1 MADITGILGDSWQK
15 DRSNIDPPELQ
26 LADAMRSAGIEP
38 PPKIQIDGQLHR
50 FSTKGRKKD
59 DSGWYVVYSEGVPA
73 GSFGCWR
80 DSISVNFRADI
91 GRELTASE
99 QMAITKRTSEAR
111 AVRDAERQKKNE
123 VAASTVDKIWTDAG
137 AASPE
142 HPYLQRKG
150 INSHGARITGDG
162 RLIVPMF
169 NADGA
174 LSSLQYITSEGD
186 KKYHPGGAVKGCHWM
201 LGDPDRTIFIAEG
214 FATAATILEVSGQA
228 VAVAYSAGNIPAVAQ
243 EMRDKFGTSQE
254 IVIVADN
261 DKSGVG
267 KNYAEQAAAKM
278 GARIV
283 MPPTDGDANDYNADG
298 GNLLELLYPPVTD
311 WLIHADDFSSQPAPI
326 SWQIKHWVQ
335 DKALMMVHGP
345 SGGGKTFMVLDW
357 MLSIASGKPDWFGHK
372 VRGGRVVYLA
382 GEGHHGLKGRVAA
395 WKQHNGVKTLDMYL
409 SKAGCDLNTPEGY
422 QKVAESIRALD
433 ATPRTIVVDTLH
445 RFLNGD
451 ENSAQDAK
459 TMLDACAALMAE
471 FNCTVILVHHTGVSD
486 ESQHRARG
494 SSAWK
499 GALDIEVSVVPP
511 KNDGAIAIVQR
522 KSKDSEMA
530 ETIHADL
537 ETVAI
542 NGWKDED
549 GEPVTSAVLVKGSE
563 PAKSKSDGPLQ
574 KNMKTF
580 ERAWFD
586 SGAED
591 RNGTPYLSR
600 SALERFLEKDGH
612 KPRTIANM
620 MNVSYD
626 DRLIGRLINAEIIVT
641 DASGWAVNDLSFA
654 SNLMLMRGK

>member
-1 MADITGILGDSWQK
+1 MTDITGILGDSWQK
-15 DRSNIDPPELQ
+15 DRANIDPPELQ

-80 DSISVNFRADI
+80 DLISVNFRADI

-186 KKYHPGGAVKGCHWM
+186 KKYHPGGAVKVCHWM

-549 GEPVTSAVLVKGSE
+549 GDPVTSAVLIKGSE
-563 PAKSKSDGPLQ
+563 PAKAKSDGPLQ

-591 RNGTPYLSR
+591 RNGVPYLSR

-612 KPRTIANM
+612 KPRTIENM

-654 SNLMLMRGK
+654 SNLMIMRGK